1 MNYRMIAS
9 AAFVAVWANC
19 SAASQAGFTQP
30 SVLVTVTALRK
41 GSLPQTVTAF
51 GAVQSSPS
59 SLESITAKAND
70 TVEALYV
77 HEGDQVAAGAPLLA
91 LAPGLQTIVAYR
103 QAQAARRDARSAV
116 ARTRRLAAQHLAT
129 AQDLAN
135 AERAYADAQT
145 ALDALEAEGA
155 AGPVTLHAPFPAIV
169 MRLLVSKGV
178 SVASGTPLL
187 ELARPERLVLRVGV
201 TPADARLIKV
211 GDTAQ
216 ITALGSEQ
224 ARPAS
229 VLRCGAIVDPAS
241 GLVPVDV
248 ALASDHL
255 FPGEAAKATIT
266 VGHAIGYVVPHS
278 AILVDDRGNPYVVQ
292 AVEGKARRVSVQIV
306 ATQGSQTAIH
316 GDALDARQALVLSG
330 NYQLDDGM
338 ALRSKNTGK
347 ESAK

>member
-9 AAFVAVWANC
+9 AALMAVWANC
-19 SAASQAGFTQP
+19 GAAAQAGSTQP

-59 SLESITAKAND
+59 ALESITAKAND

-91 LAPGLQTIVAYR
+91 LVPGIQTTVAYK
-103 QAQAARRDARSAV
+103 QAQSARRDAQSAV
-116 ARTRRLAAQHLAT
+116 VRTRRLAAQHLAT

-135 AERAYADAQT
+135 AEKAYADART
-145 ALDALEAEGA
+145 VLDALEASGA
-155 AGPVTLHAPFPAIV
+155 AGPVTLRAPFPAIV
-169 MRLLVSKGV
+169 MRLPVSRGA

-201 TPADARLIKV
+201 TPVDARRIKV

-216 ITALGSEQ
+216 VTELGSEQ
-224 ARPAS
+224 AQPAS
-229 VLRCGAIVDPAS
+229 VLRCGAIVDPAT

-248 ALASDHL
+248 GLASDHL

-278 AILVDDRGNPYVVQ
+278 AILVDDRGDPYVVQ
-292 AVEGKARRVSVQIV
+292 AAKGKARKVSVQIV
-306 ATQGSQTAIH
+306 TTH
-316 GDALDARQALVLSG
+316 GDQAAIRGDTLDAEQALVLSG

-338 ALRSKNTGK
+338 TLRSKDAGK